1 MKPWDHLKEQCY
13 KRGTASGVL
22 HGREL
27 GMMRIRKNASM
38 ASILSRARMKL
49 EGWAGDPGREQN
61 GGGVEA

>member
-1 MKPWDHLKEQCY
+1 M
-13 KRGTASGVL
+13 VL